1 MILTALNSYYGRLV
15 EQGNPDVPPYG
26 YSPEKISY
34 CLVIDRQGALIDVVS
49 MLDTTGKK
57 PRPSVYLVPQPP
69 KRSANIA
76 PGFMW
81 DKSGY
86 VLGLTASEK
95 DKDIHRARQTHEA
108 FKEYHRQWLEG
119 EDDLG
124 LQALLAFLDRWDPE
138 DEACVS
144 LIPVDA
150 LDTNLVF
157 RLDEEPGFLH
167 QRDATKAVRDRQLAS
182 PDGHTSTCLVTGE
195 SAPIAALHPS
205 IKGVNGA
212 QTAGA
217 SLVSFNLSAFE
228 SHGKK
233 QGMNAPVSE
242 RAAFGYGTAL
252 NYLLRRD
259 PNNRQRLQIG
269 DSTVVFWAEAGNPQ
283 EAEAS
288 EDFLGG
294 LLSPPT
300 NSEDLDNPE
309 VERLHAT
316 LNKVAAGE
324 PLQNLNLQL
333 SPDTRIYILGLAPNA
348 ARLSVRFWEVDTL
361 ERFTQRIGE
370 HYRDLLL
377 QPTPWKKPPSIWRLL
392 LETVPH
398 REGGRAKA
406 DDVTPHLAGELAR
419 AILTGRR
426 YPRHLLTHMIMRMRA
441 DGHLS
446 PLRVALCKAVLV
458 RDQRFGSIK
467 DKEIPV
473 SLDIDNRDPGYVLGR
488 LFATLESVQR
498 AALGGKVNATIR
510 DRYYGAASATPASV
524 LPVLLRNAQS
534 HFSKVRKEK
543 PGLAVNLEKQ
553 TGAIMELLP
562 AAFPKTLG
570 LEEQGRFAIG
580 YYHQRNEIFNKHAS
594 DIQEGD
600 TE

>member
-1 MILTALNSYYGRLV
+1 MILTALNNYYGRLV

-26 YSPEKISY
+26 YSPENISY
-34 CLVIDRQGALIDVVS
+34 CLVIDREGALIDVVS
-49 MLDTTGKK
+49 LLDTTEKK

-69 KRSANIA
+69 KRASNVA
-76 PGFMW
+76 PCFLW
-81 DKSGY
+81 DKSSY
-86 VLGLTASEK
+86 VLGLTSSEK
-95 DKDIHRARQTHEA
+95 DKDIHRARQTHEK
-108 FKEYHRQWLEG
+108 FKEYHRHWLEG
-119 EDDLG
+119 EDDVG

-138 DEACVS
+138 DEIFVN
-144 LIPVDA
+144 LVPIDA

-157 RLDEEPGFLH
+157 RLDEELVFLH
-167 QRDATKAVRDRQLAS
+167 QRDGAKAIRDRQLAS
-182 PDGHTSTCLVTGE
+182 PDQQTQTCLVTGE
-195 SAPIAALHPS
+195 LAPVAALHPT

-212 QTAGA
+212 QSSGA

-259 PNNRQRLQIG
+259 PKNRQRLQIG
-269 DSTVVFWAEAGNPQ
+269 DSTVVFWAEAESPQ

-294 LLSPPT
+294 LLLPPT

-333 SPDTRIYILGLAPNA
+333 NPDTRIYILGLAPNA
-348 ARLSVRFWEVDTL
+348 ARLSVRFWEMDTL

-377 QPTPWKKPPSIWRLL
+377 QPAPWKKPPSIWRLL
-392 LETVPH
+392 LETVPY
-398 REGGRAKA
+398 RNGKAKS
-406 DDVTPHLAGELAR
+406 DDVAPHLAGELAR

-441 DGHLS
+441 DGHMS
-446 PLRVALCKAVLV
+446 SLRVALCKAVLV
-458 RDQRFGSIK
+458 RGQRIGSIK

-534 HFSKVRKEK
+534 HFSKVRKDK

-562 AAFPKTLG
+562 AEFPKTLG

>member
-1 MILTALNSYYGRLV
+1 MILMALNSYYERLV
-15 EQGNPDVPPYG
+15 KQGNPDVPTYG

-34 CLVIDRQGALIDVVS
+34 CLVIDRQGTLVDVVS
-49 MLDTTGKK
+49 LLNTSGKQ

-76 PGFMW
+76 PGFLW

-124 LQALLAFLDRWDPE
+124 LHALLGFLDRWNPE
-138 DEACVS
+138 DKACVS
-144 LIPVDA
+144 RIPVDA

-157 RLDEEPGFLH
+157 RLDEEQDFLH
-167 QRDATKAVRDRQLAS
+167 QRDATKAIRDRQLAS
-182 PDGHTSTCLVTGE
+182 PDQQTQICLVTGE
-195 SAPIAALHPS
+195 SAPVAALHPT

-212 QTAGA
+212 QSSGA

-259 PNNRQRLQIG
+259 PKNRQRLQIG

-283 EAEAS
+283 EAEGS
-288 EDFLGG
+288 EDLLGG
-294 LLSPPT
+294 LLPPPT

-309 VERLHAT
+309 VDRLHAT

-333 SPDTRIYILGLAPNA
+333 NPDTRICILGLAPNA

-377 QPTPWKKPPSIWRLL
+377 QPVPWKKPPSIWRLL

-419 AILTGRR
+419 AVLTGRR

-446 PLRVALCKAVLV
+446 PLRVALWKAV
-458 RDQRFGSIK
+458 
-467 DKEIPV
+467 
-473 SLDIDNRDPGYVLGR
+473 
-488 LFATLESVQR
+488 
-498 AALGGKVNATIR
+498 
-510 DRYYGAASATPASV
+510 
-524 LPVLLRNAQS
+524 QS
-534 HFSKVRKEK
+534 
-543 PGLAVNLEKQ
+543 
-553 TGAIMELLP
+553 
-562 AAFPKTLG
+562 KT
-570 LEEQGRFAIG
+570 R
-580 YYHQRNEIFNKHAS
+580 RS
-594 DIQEGD
+594 P
-600 TE
+600 

>member
-1 MILTALNSYYGRLV
+1 MILTALNNYYGRLV

-26 YSPEKISY
+26 YSPENISY
-34 CLVIDRQGALIDVVS
+34 CLVIDREGALIDVVS
-49 MLDTTGKK
+49 LLDTTEKK

-69 KRSANIA
+69 KRASNVA
-76 PGFMW
+76 PCFLW
-81 DKSGY
+81 DKSSY
-86 VLGLTASEK
+86 VLGLTSSEK
-95 DKDIHRARQTHEA
+95 DKDIHRARQTHEK
-108 FKEYHRQWLEG
+108 FKEYHRQWLED
-119 EDDLG
+119 EDDVG

-138 DEACVS
+138 DETFVN
-144 LIPVDA
+144 LVPIDA

-157 RLDEEPGFLH
+157 RLDEELGFLH
-167 QRDATKAVRDRQLAS
+167 QRDGAKAIRDRQLAS
-182 PDGHTSTCLVTGE
+182 PDQQTQTCLVTGE
-195 SAPIAALHPS
+195 SAAVAALHPT

-212 QTAGA
+212 QSSGA

-259 PNNRQRLQIG
+259 PKNRQRLQIG
-269 DSTVVFWAEAGNPQ
+269 DSTVVFWAEAESPQ

-333 SPDTRIYILGLAPNA
+333 NPDTRIYILGLAPNA

-377 QPTPWKKPPSIWRLL
+377 QPAPWKKPPSIWRLL
-392 LETVPH
+392 LETVPY
-398 REGGRAKA
+398 RNGKSKS
-406 DDVTPHLAGELAR
+406 DDVAPHLAGELAR

-441 DGHLS
+441 DGHMS
-446 PLRVALCKAVLV
+446 SLRVALCKAVLV
-458 RDQRFGSIK
+458 RDQRLGSIK

-524 LPVLLRNAQS
+524 FPVLLRNAQS

-562 AAFPKTLG
+562 AEFPKTLG

-580 YYHQRNEIFNKHAS
+580 YYHQRNEIFNKHAP

>member
-1 MILTALNSYYGRLV
+1 MILTALNNYYGRLV

-26 YSPEKISY
+26 YSPENISY
-34 CLVIDRQGALIDVVS
+34 CLVIDREGALIDVVS
-49 MLDTTGKK
+49 LLDTTEKK

-69 KRSANIA
+69 KRASNVA
-76 PGFMW
+76 PCFLW
-81 DKSGY
+81 DKSSY
-86 VLGLTASEK
+86 VLGLTSSEK
-95 DKDIHRARQTHEA
+95 DKDIHRARQTHEK
-108 FKEYHRQWLEG
+108 FKEYHRHWLEG
-119 EDDLG
+119 EDDVG

-138 DEACVS
+138 DETFVN
-144 LIPVDA
+144 LVPIDA

-157 RLDEEPGFLH
+157 RLDEELGFLH
-167 QRDATKAVRDRQLAS
+167 QRDGAKAIRDRQLAS
-182 PDGHTSTCLVTGE
+182 PDQQTQTCLVTGE
-195 SAPIAALHPS
+195 LAPVAALHPT

-212 QTAGA
+212 QSSGA

-259 PNNRQRLQIG
+259 PKNRQRLQIG
-269 DSTVVFWAEAGNPQ
+269 DSTVVFWAEAESPQ

-294 LLSPPT
+294 LLLPPT

-333 SPDTRIYILGLAPNA
+333 NPNTRIYILGLAPNA

-361 ERFTQRIGE
+361 ERFIQRIGE

-377 QPTPWKKPPSIWRLL
+377 QPVPWKKPPSIWRLL
-392 LETVPH
+392 LETVPY
-398 REGGRAKA
+398 RNGKAKS
-406 DDVTPHLAGELAR
+406 DDVAPHLAGELTR

-446 PLRVALCKAVLV
+446 SLRVALCKAILV
-458 RDQRFGSIK
+458 RDQRLGSIK

-562 AAFPKTLG
+562 AEFPKTLG

-600 TE
+600 AE

>member
-1 MILTALNSYYGRLV
+1 MILTALNNYYGRLV

-26 YSPEKISY
+26 YSPENISY
-34 CLVIDRQGALIDVVS
+34 CLVIDREGALIDVVS
-49 MLDTTGKK
+49 LLDTTEKK

-69 KRSANIA
+69 KRASNVA
-76 PGFMW
+76 PCFLW
-81 DKSGY
+81 DKSSY
-86 VLGLTASEK
+86 VLGLTSSEK
-95 DKDIHRARQTHEA
+95 DKDIHRARQTHEK
-108 FKEYHRQWLEG
+108 FKEYHRQWLED
-119 EDDLG
+119 EDDVG

-138 DEACVS
+138 DETLVK
-144 LIPVDA
+144 LVPIDA

-157 RLDEEPGFLH
+157 RLDEEQGFLH
-167 QRDATKAVRDRQLAS
+167 QRDGAKVIRDRQLAS
-182 PDGHTSTCLVTGE
+182 SDQQTQTCLVTGE
-195 SAPIAALHPS
+195 PAPVAALHPT

-212 QTAGA
+212 QSSGA

-283 EAEAS
+283 EAEAI

-333 SPDTRIYILGLAPNA
+333 NPNTRIYILGLAPNA

-361 ERFTQRIGE
+361 ERFIQRIGE

-377 QPTPWKKPPSIWRLL
+377 QPVPWKKPPSIWRLL
-392 LETVPH
+392 LETVPY
-398 REGGRAKA
+398 RNGKAKS
-406 DDVTPHLAGELAR
+406 DDVAPHLAGELTR

-446 PLRVALCKAVLV
+446 SLRVALCKAILV
-458 RDQRFGSIK
+458 RDQRLGSIK

-562 AAFPKTLG
+562 AEFPKTLG

-600 TE
+600 AE

>member
-1 MILTALNSYYGRLV
+1 MILTALSNYYGRLV

-26 YSPEKISY
+26 YSPENISY
-34 CLVIDRQGALIDVVS
+34 CLVIDREGALIDVVS
-49 MLDTTGKK
+49 LLDTTEKK

-69 KRSANIA
+69 KRASNVA
-76 PGFMW
+76 PCFLW
-81 DKSGY
+81 DKSSY
-86 VLGLTASEK
+86 VLGLTSSEK
-95 DKDIHRARQTHEA
+95 DKDIHRARQTHEK
-108 FKEYHRQWLEG
+108 FKEYHRHWLEG
-119 EDDLG
+119 EDDVG

-138 DEACVS
+138 DETFVN
-144 LIPVDA
+144 LVPIDA

-157 RLDEEPGFLH
+157 RLDEELGFLH
-167 QRDATKAVRDRQLAS
+167 QRDGAKAIRDRQLAS
-182 PDGHTSTCLVTGE
+182 PDQQTQTCLVTGE
-195 SAPIAALHPS
+195 SATVAALHPT

-212 QTAGA
+212 QSSGA

-259 PNNRQRLQIG
+259 PKNRQRLQIG
-269 DSTVVFWAEAGNPQ
+269 DSTVVFWAEAESPQ

-333 SPDTRIYILGLAPNA
+333 NPDTRIYILGLAPNA

-377 QPTPWKKPPSIWRLL
+377 QPAPWKKPPSIWRLL
-392 LETVPH
+392 LETVPY
-398 REGGRAKA
+398 RNGKSKS
-406 DDVTPHLAGELAR
+406 DDVAPHLAGELAR

-441 DGHLS
+441 DGHMS
-446 PLRVALCKAVLV
+446 SLRVALCKAVLV
-458 RDQRFGSIK
+458 RDQRLGSIK

-524 LPVLLRNAQS
+524 FPVLLRNAQS

-543 PGLAVNLEKQ
+543 PGLAVNFEKQ

-562 AAFPKTLG
+562 AEFPKTLG

-580 YYHQRNEIFNKHAS
+580 YYHQRNEIFNKHAP

>member
-1 MILTALNSYYGRLV
+1 MILTALNNYYGRLV

-26 YSPEKISY
+26 YSPENISY
-34 CLVIDRQGALIDVVS
+34 CLVIDREGALIDVVS
-49 MLDTTGKK
+49 LLDTTEKK

-69 KRSANIA
+69 KRASNVA
-76 PGFMW
+76 PCFLW
-81 DKSGY
+81 DKSSY
-86 VLGLTASEK
+86 VLGLTSSEK
-95 DKDIHRARQTHEA
+95 DKDIHRARQTHEK
-108 FKEYHRQWLEG
+108 FKEYHRQWLED
-119 EDDLG
+119 EDDVG

-138 DEACVS
+138 DETLVK
-144 LIPVDA
+144 LVPIDA

-157 RLDEEPGFLH
+157 RLDEEQGFLH
-167 QRDATKAVRDRQLAS
+167 QRDRAKVIRDRQLAS
-182 PDGHTSTCLVTGE
+182 SDQQTQTCLVTGE
-195 SAPIAALHPS
+195 PAPVAALHPT

-212 QTAGA
+212 QSSGA

-333 SPDTRIYILGLAPNA
+333 NPNTRIYILGLAPNA
-348 ARLSVRFWEVDTL
+348 ARLSVRFWEMDTL
-361 ERFTQRIGE
+361 ERFIQRIGE

-377 QPTPWKKPPSIWRLL
+377 QPVPWKKPPSIWRLL
-392 LETVPH
+392 LETVPY
-398 REGGRAKA
+398 RNGKAKS
-406 DDVTPHLAGELAR
+406 DDVAPHLAGELTR

-446 PLRVALCKAVLV
+446 SLRVALCKAILV
-458 RDQRFGSIK
+458 RDQRLGSIK

-562 AAFPKTLG
+562 AEFPKTLG

-600 TE
+600 AE

>member
-1 MILTALNSYYGRLV
+1 MILTALNNYYGRLV

-26 YSPEKISY
+26 YSPENISY
-34 CLVIDRQGALIDVVS
+34 CLVIDREGALIDVVS
-49 MLDTTGKK
+49 LLDTTEKK

-69 KRSANIA
+69 KRASNVA
-76 PGFMW
+76 PCFLW
-81 DKSGY
+81 DKSSY
-86 VLGLTASEK
+86 VLGLTSSEK
-95 DKDIHRARQTHEA
+95 DKDIHRARQTHEK
-108 FKEYHRQWLEG
+108 FKEYHRHWLEG
-119 EDDLG
+119 EDDVG

-138 DEACVS
+138 DETFVN
-144 LIPVDA
+144 LVPIDA

-157 RLDEEPGFLH
+157 RLDEELGFLH
-167 QRDATKAVRDRQLAS
+167 QRDGAKAIRDRQLAS
-182 PDGHTSTCLVTGE
+182 PDQQTQTCLVTGE
-195 SAPIAALHPS
+195 SAAVAALHPT

-212 QTAGA
+212 QSSGA

-259 PNNRQRLQIG
+259 PKNRQRLQIG
-269 DSTVVFWAEAGNPQ
+269 DSTVVFWAEAESPQ

-333 SPDTRIYILGLAPNA
+333 KPDTRIYILGLAPNA

-377 QPTPWKKPPSIWRLL
+377 QPAPWKKPPSIWRLL
-392 LETVPH
+392 LETVPY
-398 REGGRAKA
+398 RNGKSKS
-406 DDVTPHLAGELAR
+406 DDVAPHLAGELAR

-441 DGHLS
+441 DGHMS
-446 PLRVALCKAVLV
+446 SLRVALCKAVLV
-458 RDQRFGSIK
+458 RDQRLGSIK

-473 SLDIDNRDPGYVLGR
+473 SLDIGNRDPGYVLGR

-524 LPVLLRNAQS
+524 FPVLLRNAQS

-562 AAFPKTLG
+562 AEFPKTLG

-580 YYHQRNEIFNKHAS
+580 YYHQRNEIFNKHAP

-600 TE
+600 TK

>member
-1 MILTALNSYYGRLV
+1 MILTALNNYYGRLV

-26 YSPEKISY
+26 YSPENISY
-34 CLVIDRQGALIDVVS
+34 CLVIDREGALIDVVS
-49 MLDTTGKK
+49 LLDTTEKK

-69 KRSANIA
+69 KRASNVA
-76 PGFMW
+76 PCFLW
-81 DKSGY
+81 DKSSY
-86 VLGLTASEK
+86 VLGLTSSEK
-95 DKDIHRARQTHEA
+95 DKDIHRARQTHEK
-108 FKEYHRQWLEG
+108 FKEYHRQWLED
-119 EDDLG
+119 EDDVG

-138 DEACVS
+138 DETLVK
-144 LIPVDA
+144 LVPIDA

-157 RLDEEPGFLH
+157 RLDEEQGFLH
-167 QRDATKAVRDRQLAS
+167 QRDGAKVIRDRQLAS
-182 PDGHTSTCLVTGE
+182 SDQQTQTCLVTGE
-195 SAPIAALHPS
+195 PAPVAALHPT

-212 QTAGA
+212 QSSGA

-333 SPDTRIYILGLAPNA
+333 NPNTRIYILGLAPNA

-361 ERFTQRIGE
+361 ERFIQRIGE

-377 QPTPWKKPPSIWRLL
+377 QPVPWKKPPSIWRLL
-392 LETVPH
+392 LETVPY
-398 REGGRAKA
+398 RNGKAKS
-406 DDVTPHLAGELAR
+406 DDVAPHLAGELTR

-446 PLRVALCKAVLV
+446 SLRVALCKAILV
-458 RDQRFGSIK
+458 RDQRLGSIK

-562 AAFPKTLG
+562 AEFPKTLG

-600 TE
+600 AE